1 MKVAMLSHLASTAA
15 PTGAERVLELLA
27 RELGGRGHLIAVSAP
42 GPWDLAASLEKSGIE
57 VRPIPV
63 RCCWLVQAD
72 RQPMWR
78 QVYRGARFLLPDPGT
93 RGLGDFIAECDP
105 DLVYVNCL
113 PHLRGAAVAHAC
125 GCPVVWHVHEILPP
139 GRRRRWFAGRL
150 RRDATR
156 IAAVSDAVAA
166 WLREEGLDDLVEV
179 VHNGVDPPARMP
191 DRIKAR
197 EAFDLPAT
205 DCVVGLFSQLVP
217 HKGALDFIRAAHR
230 AAAKDPRLW
239 FLIAGHGPA
248 RFVDRIGRAIDD
260 GPAAGRILL
269 VPPQPEIWPLLA
281 AVDVAAITTLW
292 PDPLPRVVME
302 AMAVGIPVAGYS
314 GGGVPEMV
322 VEGETGLLSEPGDV
336 AGLAATFGRLAGDT
350 ELRKKMGDAG
360 SLRAREHFTVRHHVD
375 RMERVLRSVV

>member
-113 PHLRGAAVAHAC
+113 PHLRGAAVARAC

-150 RRDATR
+150 RSDATR
-156 IAAVSDAVAA
+156 IVAVSDAVAA

-197 EAFDLPAT
+197 EAFGLPA
-205 DCVVGLFSQLVP
+205 DRLCGR
-217 HKGALDFIRAAHR
+217 ALQPARAAQRGARFHSCR
-230 AAAKDPRLW
+230 APC
-239 FLIAGHGPA
+239 GGEGPA
-248 RFVDRIGRAIDD
+248 FVVSDCRPRPGSVR
-260 GPAAGRILL
+260 R
-269 VPPQPEIWPLLA
+269 
-281 AVDVAAITTLW
+281 
-292 PDPLPRVVME
+292 PDWSRN
-302 AMAVGIPVAGYS
+302 
-314 GGGVPEMV
+314 
-322 VEGETGLLSEPGDV
+322 
-336 AGLAATFGRLAGDT
+336 
-350 ELRKKMGDAG
+350 
-360 SLRAREHFTVRHHVD
+360 
-375 RMERVLRSVV
+375 